1 MFAVIETGAKQ
12 YIVKEGTT
20 IDIEKIEG
28 DLQSEIVFDKVLLLS
43 RDNEQVTVGQPYL
56 QDVTVKARII
66 NQYKDDKVIVFKFK
80 PKTGYKRK
88 AGHRQPLT
96 TVRVESIQ

>member
-12 YIVKEGTT
+12 YIVKEGAT

-43 RDNEQVTVGQPYL
+43 RDNDQVTVGQPYL

-96 TVRVESIQ
+96 TIRVESIQ

>member
-12 YIVKEGTT
+12 YIVKEGIT